1 MRAYAGQLCASLSL
15 LPQISLSA
23 ASENKTLTTKPPAS
37 SKSVPQ
43 VSQLKNIG
51 QSCST
56 ICLLLFPPRNAC
68 NLLNFDMNVNFDLLQ
83 LAIGRAAQA
92 PAQSA
97 RALDNSV
104 DYSTRSTRGD
114 STQRGDVSIF
124 LTRIIHVF
132 KYQ

>member
-1 MRAYAGQLCASLSL
+1 LQQERLSICEYAPAGQLRASPSI
-15 LPQISLSA
+15 LPHISLSA
-23 ASENKTLTTKPPAS
+23 ASENKTLTATKPPAS

-43 VSQLKNIG
+43 VSQLKNNRTELSEYLSSLI
-51 QSCST
+51 SA
-56 ICLLLFPPRNAC
+56 RNAC

-104 DYSTRSTRGD
+104 DYSTRST
-114 STQRGDVSIF
+114 QRGDVSIF
-124 LTRIIHVF
+124 
-132 KYQ
+132 